1 MTSMP
6 IVARWL
12 GRIAGAGAA
21 IALLAQGHV
30 AQGTE
35 VPPLRLTI
43 DAMASGETVLAHGGR
58 VLDGAPLAPGT
69 RPATVGLRLA
79 GGATLVRRRAAG
91 PRDEAEALVRVRLS
105 TSAGILFEGSLHELR
120 RGSRPARLAPSG
132 EAAVALRAWL
142 PAAVAGAYRGRTVTV
157 RLELRTEAA
166 GP

>member
-1 MTSMP
+1 MP

-79 GGATLVRRRAAG
+79 DGTGGATLVRLRAAG